1 MTNNYKID
9 KTIPNGIF
17 RTYDIRGIVGK
28 ELTVDSIYT
37 IGLAIG
43 SEAID
48 RGQKRIA
55 IGRDGRL
62 SGSDFLHAMAAGI
75 MKSGCDVINIDEVTT
90 PILYYA
96 TNVLDNT
103 TSGIMITGS
112 HNPPEYNGIKIV
124 LGAVTLCEEAIQDL
138 YKRIIANNF
147 HFGEGKEQ
155 HMNLLDQYIKRV
167 TDGIKLVKPLKVVI
181 DCGNG
186 VGGKAAPKLFKALG
200 CEVIELFCEVDGHF
214 PNHHPDPSIMENLKD
229 LINTVK
235 THNADIGLAF
245 DGDADRIGVV
255 TSKGDIILPDR
266 LMVLFARDV
275 LTRYPEA
282 AIPFDVKCSRHLAN
296 EIAKSGGKPVMIRTG
311 HSLLKAKI
319 NELRSPIGGELS
331 GHIFFKE
338 RWYGFDDGI
347 YVAARLLE
355 LIAKDGR
362 SSADVFAEV
371 PNSINTPELKL
382 NIPEDKKFKLIESFI
397 KKSLF
402 DDAKITTIDGI
413 RVEFKDGFGLMR
425 ASNTSPAIT
434 FRFEGD
440 TKESLVRIEKAFKDQ
455 ILALDNT
462 LKLPF

>member
-1 MTNNYKID
+1 MNYKID
-9 KTIPNGIF
+9 KSVSNAIF
-17 RTYDIRGIVGK
+17 RTYDIRGLVGK
-28 ELTVDSIYT
+28 ELTIDSVYT

-48 RGQKRIA
+48 RGQKKIA

-62 SGSDFLHAMAAGI
+62 SGPDFLKALAAGI

-96 TNVLDNT
+96 ANVLDT
-103 TSGIMITGS
+103 QSGVMITGS

-124 LGAVTLCEEAIQDL
+124 IGGVTLYEKAIQDL
-138 YKRIIANNF
+138 YRRIIADNF
-147 HFGEGKEQ
+147 HYGEGKEQ
-155 HMNLLDQYIKRV
+155 KEDLLDQYIKRV
-167 TDGIKLVKPLKVVI
+167 TDGIKLVKPLKIVI

-186 VGGKAAPKLFKALG
+186 VGGKVAPRLFKALG
-200 CEVIELFCEVDGHF
+200 CEVTELFCEVDGHF

-229 LINTVK
+229 LIIAVK
-235 THNADIGLAF
+235 AHNADIGLAF

-255 TSKGDIILPDR
+255 TSKGDVVLPDR
-266 LMVLFARDV
+266 QMILFARDI
-275 LTRYPEA
+275 LKRYPGA
-282 AIPFDVKCSRHLAN
+282 AIPFDVKCSRHLTN
-296 EIAKSGGKPVMIRTG
+296 EITKSGGKPVMIRTG
-311 HSLLKAKI
+311 HSLIKAKI
-319 NELRSPIGGELS
+319 NELKSPIGGELS

-355 LIAKDGR
+355 IVAQDGR
-362 SSADVFAEV
+362 SSADIFAEV

-382 NIPEDKKFKLIESFI
+382 NIAEDLKFKLIENFI
-397 KKSLF
+397 TKANF
-402 DDAKITTIDGI
+402 EDANVTTIDGI
-413 RVEFKDGFGLMR
+413 RVDFKDGFGLMR

-440 TKESLVRIEKAFKDQ
+440 TKEALERIEKIFKDQ
-455 ILALDNT
+455 ILMLDKS